1 MVHFMVAVVTIS
13 AIFVGY
19 IALLVFMIVKCCRG
33 LMSAESDEFSEDSID
48 EADLRRE
55 NEQVHPDTKSE
66 NQANENG
73 HQKVEQAKETQ
84 EQWNLPQ
91 DNIAE
96 RTEQYTARQRRWQR
110 HDLWE
115 FASFGGYQVPFRIYA
130 SKKCK

>member
-1 MVHFMVAVVTIS
+1 MVAVVTIS

-33 LMSAESDEFSEDSID
+33 LMSAETDEFSEDSND
-48 EADLRRE
+48 EEADLGGE
-55 NEQVHPDTKSE
+55 NKQVHPAPKSE
-66 NQANENG
+66 NQGNENG

-96 RTEQYTARQRRWQR
+96 RTEQ
-110 HDLWE
+110 
-115 FASFGGYQVPFRIYA
+115 
-130 SKKCK
+130 